1 MDTEL
6 IWPGTLSLLLVW
18 GAVSDIKS
26 RILPNWLAAVLLLL
40 GLAYA
45 FTSGGLTGLGW
56 HAAHFAVALIAGMGL
71 FAAKIF
77 GGGDVKFYAGMA
89 SFFPLSM
96 GLDLLLYVVLV
107 GGALA
112 IIWLVGKW
120 IIPGIK
126 EITKGI
132 YGKLPYGVA
141 IAAGGISLA
150 WSTPI
155 AAWHQ

>member
-1 MDTEL
+1 MDTAL
-6 IWPGTLSLLLVW
+6 IWPGALSLLLVW
-18 GAVSDIKS
+18 GAASDIKS
-26 RILPNWLAAVLLLL
+26 RILPNWLAALLLLL

-45 FTSGGLTGLGW
+45 FTSGGLTALGW
-56 HAAHFAVALIAGMGL
+56 HAAHFAIALIVGMGL

-112 IIWLVGKW
+112 LTWIIGKR
-120 IIPGIK
+120 IIPGVK
-126 EITKGI
+126 SMTEGV

-141 IAAGGISLA
+141 IAAGGIGLA
-150 WSTPI
+150 WTTPI
-155 AAWHQ
+155 AA